1 MTLRLSSCAWSDE
14 AARVLESSTKW
25 FPLAS
30 VEDYRLLLERDPD
43 AGLYRCDDETGLIG
57 FAILKVERFT
67 GGAEG
72 VIIAASAHKEGVHL
86 VELLLPAI
94 EGLFKGVTSYRVTT
108 AREGLVWKLKNA
120 GWLQTHV
127 VMRKV
132 ATS

>member
-1 MTLRLSSCAWSDE
+1 MKLSSCTWSDE

-25 FPLAS
+25 FPLAT
-30 VEDYRLLLERDPD
+30 VEDYRLLLERDCD
-43 AGLYRCDDETGLIG
+43 AQLYRCDDEVGLIG

-72 VIIAASAHKEGVHL
+72 VIIACSAKKEGVHL

-94 EGLFKGVTSYRVTT
+94 EGLFEGVTSYRVTT

-127 VMRKV
+127 VLRKV
-132 ATS
+132 A

>member
-1 MTLRLSSCAWSDE
+1 MTLRLSSCKWSDE
-14 AARVLESSTKW
+14 AARALESSTKW
-25 FPLAS
+25 FPLAT
-30 VEDYRLLLERDPD
+30 VEDYRLLLERDAD
-43 AGLYRCDDETGLIG
+43 AALYRCDDDDGLVG
-57 FAILKVERFT
+57 FAILKIERFT

-94 EGLFKGVTSYRVTT
+94 EGLFDGVTSYRVTT

-127 VMRKV
+127 VLRKV
-132 ATS
+132 AT